1 MSWIKEYVS
10 SSIGKKQIMA
20 KTGAVLSLFLL
31 GHLLG
36 QLPLLLQD
44 ADAFNKYAHLLTAN
58 KAIYYTIEVILTLI
72 VLVHI
77 TLAIKTKAENKK
89 ARGIGYHVK
98 ACKGDKGIAS
108 FTMVPTG
115 ILIALFLIL
124 HIMTFRNG
132 AYYVTTVDGVVM
144 RDIYKL
150 VVEEFSQLWY
160 SAIYIVAM
168 GVMGF
173 HLRHGVSSMF
183 QTFGLNH
190 PKYNDKFD
198 KLAIAYA
205 TFIAVA
211 NSIIIITVMV
221 RGA

>member
-1 MSWIKEYVS
+1 M
-10 SSIGKKQIMA
+10 
-20 KTGAVLSLFLL
+20 
-31 GHLLG
+31 
-36 QLPLLLQD
+36 LQD

-58 KAIYYTIEVILTLI
+58 KAIYYTVEVILTLI

-124 HIMTFRNG
+124 HISTFRNG

-183 QTFGLNH
+183 QTFGINH
-190 PKYNDKFD
+190 PKYNDSFD

-211 NSIIIITVMV
+211 NSVIIITVMV